1 MSQRRSYPNSGDFN
15 LDDLFRPEPQGQPGQ
30 PQFQGQPG
38 QPQGHSAVP
47 PVGQPSGQPEYLGE
61 GGHALPGQS
70 VPGHAVP
77 GQSLPGHSL
86 PGHSVPGMPSP
97 GQAMPAPGASWGGQ
111 QPGYGVPQA
120 EPAPETQYLPPYP
133 VGDPQAGGYPAPQAQ
148 PGYPQ
153 PQPAPG
159 YPAYPVAAQPQQA
172 YPAQEYQ
179 PGYSQGGNQGYTG
192 DYGQDRGPDPDA
204 TQAGGSGRGRPS
216 SKLIIGGVVAGC
228 AAAGVLVAVLVSGG
242 GGGETTSD
250 KKNSPVAAGSTSA
263 PGTASASGS
272 GAAVDPDVKAQAQPL
287 SDLLGTASDSRS
299 SVVSAVASVQKCD
312 KLPESQQ
319 ALTAAAGKRREL
331 QSKLG
336 QLKTDKLPGGQQL
349 VEQLNAAWTASA
361 QADDEYAAWAQDAQ
375 GSCDAKKQ
383 DNQHYKNAVQASG
396 TATTAK
402 KQAATLWNTIAGQ
415 SGLPNRGDGDL

>member
-15 LDDLFRPEPQGQPGQ
+15 LDDLFRPEPGQPPGQSSQPQGQQ
-30 PQFQGQPG
+30 QFPG

-61 GGHALPGQS
+61 GGHALPTQ
-70 VPGHAVP
+70 AVP
-77 GQSLPGHSL
+77 AQP
-86 PGHSVPGMPSP
+86 MP
-97 GQAMPAPGASWGGQ
+97 GQAMPGQPTPVPGAPWGAP

-120 EPAPETQYLPPYP
+120 DPAPETQYLPPYP
-133 VGDPQAGGYPAPQAQ
+133 AGDPQGGGYPVPQAQ
-148 PGYPQ
+148 PGFPQ
-153 PQPAPG
+153 QQPAPG
-159 YPAYPVAAQPQQA
+159 YQA
-172 YPAQEYQ
+172 YPPAAQAQ
-179 PGYSQGGNQGYTG
+179 PPYPAQ
-192 DYGQDRGPDPDA
+192 DYGQDQRQGYAPDRGQGFDA
-204 TQAGGSGRGRPS
+204 TQAGGSGRGGRPS
-216 SKLIIGGVVAGC
+216 NKLIIGGVVAGC
-228 AAAGVLVAVLVSGG
+228 AAAGILVAVLMSGG
-242 GGGETTSD
+242 TDTKDGTKTT
-250 KKNSPVAAGSTSA
+250 PVAATTTGV
-263 PGTASASGS
+263 PGTASGSGS

-287 SDLLGTASDSRS
+287 SDLLGTASDSRT

-331 QSKLG
+331 QTKLG

-375 GSCDAKKQ
+375 ASCDAKKQ

-402 KQAATLWNTIAGQ
+402 KQASTLWNTIAGQ
-415 SGLPNRGDGDL
+415 TGLPNRGDGDL